1 MVVVVFSIKFRT
13 QTRLE
18 WHQGTVSMDS
28 SGQALATF
36 IDNYRLELTQAK
48 RLNPGNT
55 DPGTVVEGQ
64 WCLLSQ
70 AFP

>member
-1 MVVVVFSIKFRT
+1 VVVVFSIKFRK

-18 WHQGTVSMDS
+18 WHRGTVSIDP

-36 IDNYRLELTQAK
+36 ADGYRLELTQAK

-55 DPGTVVEGQ
+55 DPGTVVERH